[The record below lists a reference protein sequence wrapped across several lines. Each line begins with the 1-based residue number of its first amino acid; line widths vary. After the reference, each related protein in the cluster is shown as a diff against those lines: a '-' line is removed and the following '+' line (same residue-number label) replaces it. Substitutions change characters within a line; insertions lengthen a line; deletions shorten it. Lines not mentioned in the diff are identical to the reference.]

1 MTAKFVLVLRLA
13 IIGLLLVAISGL
25 RIAGGKRDLAL
36 VFVVDRSDSVAPL
49 EKSGALER
57 MNEIVSSLSPEDE
70 VGIVV
75 FGKEAVIEQR
85 LQKRKPITEIQSTP
99 VASGTNISKG
109 LDLAQAML
117 AAKPESSNRIIL
129 VSDGLETSGD
139 ALKEAA
145 ALSMEGITLDA
156 LPIST
161 AAEASGR
168 KLFLHECSGPESVR
182 LEEPFDIRIGLRG
195 DRGMTIDLQL
205 SRDGAIVSSQKQK
218 LSGELETFAISDR
231 IPAPGF
237 HQYRVK
243 IQDADQSR
251 AYNSDES
258 GLVVYAH
265 GRTKLLHVSNKPL
278 EFLDRILEKQGFEVS
293 HSWKRLENFAPYDVV
308 LLDNVPATDF
318 SQDQMRALAEHVE
331 KYAGGLI
338 MMGGTGSF
346 GPGGY
351 GGTPIEKALPVE
363 MALKNRE
370 KKPGL
375 ALVLVL
381 DKSGSMGLEQR
392 KISKLDM
399 AKDAVLRLT
408 DMLTQGDALGIIA
421 FDKSPREI
429 MPLSNIIDRASI
441 NGSLRKIAAGGG
453 TSILPAVEMAYQ
465 WLNSS
470 PAEKKHILLLS
481 DGQADQSERK
491 PLTERVAGSSVSLST
506 VGIGADVD
514 RALLQKLADSA
525 RGRAYFSDTGMDLPE
540 IFKREGML
548 ISGKWIV
555 ERRFKPRKIAEHEIV
570 QNLSGDELPEITG
583 YIAVTPKKLSE
594 TLVVSDNQD
603 PILTC
608 WRYGLG
614 KALVFTSDFSSSWT
628 KMLVQWQRF
637 PAVWAQMVRWCSR
650 GTQSETMHPH
660 IRIEDDAAILSVDSF
675 DVSGKYINYAEVNAL
690 VESPDSKNSE
700 IRMSHTASGLYEGR
714 FPLTEKGSYLLTV
727 ASKSSSSGDETL
739 HFGFDFS
746 KLPEDR
752 ESGANKVFMQKL
764 AESAHGRILTNQPSA
779 PGILIDAAPGHH
791 DFWQV
796 AALLALLLFLVDLFI
811 RRKPQ

>member
-1 MTAKFVLVLRLA
+1 
-13 IIGLLLVAISGL
+13 
-25 RIAGGKRDLAL
+25 
-36 VFVVDRSDSVAPL
+36 
-49 EKSGALER
+49 
-57 MNEIVSSLSPEDE
+57 
-70 VGIVV
+70 
-75 FGKEAVIEQR
+75 
-85 LQKRKPITEIQSTP
+85 
-99 VASGTNISKG
+99 
-109 LDLAQAML
+109 
-117 AAKPESSNRIIL
+117 
-129 VSDGLETSGD
+129 
-139 ALKEAA
+139 
-145 ALSMEGITLDA
+145 
-156 LPIST
+156 
-161 AAEASGR
+161 
-168 KLFLHECSGPESVR
+168 
-182 LEEPFDIRIGLRG
+182 
-195 DRGMTIDLQL
+195 
-205 SRDGAIVSSQKQK
+205 
-218 LSGELETFAISDR
+218 
-231 IPAPGF
+231 
-237 HQYRVK
+237 
-243 IQDADQSR
+243 
-251 AYNSDES
+251 
-258 GLVVYAH
+258 
-265 GRTKLLHVSNKPL
+265 
-278 EFLDRILEKQGFEVS
+278 
-293 HSWKRLENFAPYDVV
+293 
-308 LLDNVPATDF
+308 
-318 SQDQMRALAEHVE
+318 MRALAEHVE

-338 MMGGTGSF
+338 MIGGTGSF

-351 GGTPIEKALPVE
+351 ASTPVEKALPVE

-399 AKDAVLRLT
+399 AKDAILRLT
-408 DMLTQGDALGIIA
+408 DMLAQGDALGIIA

-429 MPLSNIIDRASI
+429 LPLSNRIDRASI

-453 TSILPAVEMAYQ
+453 TSILPAMEMAYQ

-470 PAEKKHILLLS
+470 SAEKKHILLLS

-548 ISGKWIV
+548 LSGKWIV

-570 QNLSGDELPEITG
+570 QNLSGDELPEMTG

-628 KMLVQWQRF
+628 KMLVHWQRF
-637 PAVWAQMVRWCSR
+637 PAIWAQMVRWCSR
-650 GTQSETMHPH
+650 SAQSETMHPR
-660 IRIEDDAAILSVDSF
+660 IRIEDDDAILNIDVF
-675 DVSGKYINYAEVNAL
+675 DATGKYINFAEVTAL
-690 VESPDSKNSE
+690 VKSPDSKNSE

-714 FPLTEKGSYLLTV
+714 FPLTEKGSYLLAV
-727 ASKSSSSGDETL
+727 ASKGSSVEDETL

-746 KLPEDR
+746 KLPEDK
-752 ESGANKVFMQKL
+752 ESGANNIFLKKL
-764 AESAHGRILTNQPSA
+764 VEAAHGRILNQTTKP
-779 PGILIDAAPGHH
+779 LRMNAAPGNR
-791 DFWQV
+791 DLWQF
-796 AALLALLLFLVDLFI
+796 AAILSLVLFI
-811 RRKPQ
+811 INLCVRNSTTKGL